1 MYTYMVLTP
10 EKKCDIFRMLG
21 SKSIVETGLEFG
33 FDKHYKNTTAV
44 KNAVYKIYK
53 QVSQEPEKFPI
64 SPDVVEF
71 VKGIMQNRSITV
83 KKVTDAPT
91 LAESNESLLN
101 QDFKDILIQGR
112 RKAFTLLNK
121 KMERI
126 GSSKKKLD
134 EVNISSLAQVFGILF
149 DKAQIITGESTENIA
164 VLAKIDKDMTPEEAL
179 QAVLKSREN
188 NQLDKDR
195 TNKKK

>member
-1 MYTYMVLTP
+1 MVLTP

-33 FDKHYKNTTAV
+33 FDKHYKDTTAV
-44 KNAVYKIYK
+44 KNAVYKIYR
-53 QVSQEPEKFPI
+53 QISQEPEKYPI

-71 VKGIMQNRSITV
+71 VKGIMQTRSV
-83 KKVTDAPT
+83 SVRKPTDTPT
-91 LAESNESLLN
+91 LAEKNEGLLN
-101 QDFKDILIQGR
+101 QDFKDILVQGR
-112 RKAFTLLNK
+112 KKAFSLLNSK
-121 KMERI
+121 LDRI
-126 GSSKKKLD
+126 GSSKKRLD

-149 DKAQIITGESTENIA
+149 DKAQIIQGEATENIA
-164 VLAKIDKDMTPEEAL
+164 VLAKVDKDMSPEDAL
-179 QAVLKSREN
+179 QAVLRSREA